1 MRKTSRII
9 LFLVCFMFLIAGQV
23 SAAEREYDIVRA
35 NGSVTRE
42 VAPDT
47 AFVNVGVTTQGKTAE
62 EARNANAEIVNN
74 VIVSLANM
82 GISKEDVK
90 TVGYNLYPEYSDA
103 AKGKRII
110 TGYSM
115 SYNLNVKVENLDK
128 IGAVIDQMFAD
139 GANTFNGVTFTVSN
153 RKELE
158 REMLAL
164 AVKNAEEKA
173 GIVASAGG
181 RTLGKLVAA
190 NVGSV
195 GGMDYSDSNYETI
208 ALYKSAAGSAP
219 TKIMAGN
226 LKVSADVDAAFELL

>member
-9 LFLVCFMFLIAGQV
+9 LLLVCFMFLIAGQV

-115 SYNLNVKVENLDK
+115 NYSLNVKVENLDK

-139 GANTFNGVTFTVSN
+139 GANTFNRVTFTVSN

>member
-1 MRKTSRII
+1 MKKTGKII
-9 LFLVCFMFLIAGQV
+9 LLLVCFMFLIAGQV
-23 SAAEREYDIVRA
+23 WAAEREYDVVRA

-42 VAPDT
+42 IAPDT
-47 AFVNVGVTTQGKTAE
+47 AFVSVGVTTQGKTAE

-74 VIVSLANM
+74 VIASLENM

-103 AKGKRII
+103 VKGKRII

-115 SYNLNVKVENLDK
+115 SYSLNVKVQNLDK
-128 IGAVIDQMFAD
+128 IGAIIDQMFAD

-173 GIVASAGG
+173 GIVADAGG

-190 NVGSV
+190 NIGSV
-195 GGMDYSDSNYETI
+195 GGMDYSDSNYESI

-226 LKVSADVDAAFELL
+226 LKVSADIDAAFELL

>member
-1 MRKTSRII
+1 MKKTGKII
-9 LFLVCFMFLIAGQV
+9 LLLLCFMFLIAGQV
-23 SAAEREYDIVRA
+23 WAAEREYDVVRA

-42 VAPDT
+42 VTPDT

-74 VIVSLANM
+74 IIASLENT
-82 GISKEDVK
+82 GIAKEDVK

-103 AKGKRII
+103 VKGKRII

-115 SYNLNVKVENLDK
+115 SYSLSVKVQDLNK

-139 GANTFNGVTFTVSN
+139 GANNFNGVTFTVSN

-164 AVKNAEEKA
+164 ALTNAEEKA
-173 GIVASAGG
+173 GIVANAGG
-181 RTLGKLVAA
+181 RSLGKLVGA
-190 NVGSV
+190 NIGSV
-195 GGMDYSDSNYETI
+195 GGMDYSDSNYESVM
-208 ALYKSAAGSAP
+208 LYKSAAVSAP
-219 TKIMAGN
+219 TKVMAGS
-226 LKVSADVDAAFELL
+226 LKVSADIDAVFELL

>member
-1 MRKTSRII
+1 MRKTSKII
-9 LFLVCFMFLIAGQV
+9 LLLVCFMFLIAGQV

-115 SYNLNVKVENLDK
+115 NYSINVKVENLDK

-190 NVGSV
+190 NIGSV

>member
-9 LFLVCFMFLIAGQV
+9 LLLVCFMFLIAGQV

-115 SYNLNVKVENLDK
+115 NYSLNVKVENLDK

-139 GANTFNGVTFTVSN
+139 GANTFNEVTFTVSN

-181 RTLGKLVAA
+181 RMLGKLVAA
-190 NVGSV
+190 NIGSV

>member
-1 MRKTSRII
+1 MRKTSKII

-115 SYNLNVKVENLDK
+115 NYSLNVKVENLDK

-139 GANTFNGVTFTVSN
+139 GANTFNRVTFTVSN

>member
-1 MRKTSRII
+1 MKKTGKII
-9 LFLVCFMFLIAGQV
+9 LLLLCFMFLIAGQV
-23 SAAEREYDIVRA
+23 WAAEREYDVVRA

-42 VAPDT
+42 VTPDT

-74 VIVSLANM
+74 IIASLENT
-82 GISKEDVK
+82 GIAKEDVK

-103 AKGKRII
+103 VKGKRII

-115 SYNLNVKVENLDK
+115 SYSLSVKVQDLDK

-139 GANTFNGVTFTVSN
+139 GANNFNGVTFTVSN

-164 AVKNAEEKA
+164 ALTNAEEKA
-173 GIVASAGG
+173 GIVANAGG
-181 RTLGKLVAA
+181 RSLGKLVGA
-190 NVGSV
+190 NIGSV
-195 GGMDYSDSNYETI
+195 GGMDYSDSNYESVM
-208 ALYKSAAGSAP
+208 LYKSAAGSAP
-219 TKIMAGN
+219 TKVMAGS
-226 LKVSADVDAAFELL
+226 LKVSADIDAVFELL

>member
-9 LFLVCFMFLIAGQV
+9 LLLVCFMFLIAGQV

-115 SYNLNVKVENLDK
+115 NYILNVKVENLDK

-158 REMLAL
+158 RKMLAL

-226 LKVSADVDAAFELL
+226 L

>member
-1 MRKTSRII
+1 MRISSKII
-9 LFLVCFMFLIAGQV
+9 LLLVCFMFLIAGQV

-115 SYNLNVKVENLDK
+115 NYSLNVKVENLDK

>member
-115 SYNLNVKVENLDK
+115 NYSINVKVENLDK

>member
-115 SYNLNVKVENLDK
+115 NYSLNVKVENLDK

>member
-9 LFLVCFMFLIAGQV
+9 LLLVCFMFLIAGQV

-74 VIVSLANM
+74 VIVSLENM

-115 SYNLNVKVENLDK
+115 NYSLNVKVENLDK

-190 NVGSV
+190 NIGSV

-208 ALYKSAAGSAP
+208 ALYKSASGSAP

>member
-9 LFLVCFMFLIAGQV
+9 LLLVCFMFLIAGQV

-103 AKGKRII
+103 AKGERII

-115 SYNLNVKVENLDK
+115 NYSLNVKVENLDK